1 MVIYR
6 ISKGRK
12 QYLRRIVQYRP
23 LWHQDHALALR
34 MDEEQAAELV
44 EKIKQLAKPADEIGT
59 EPD

>member
-23 LWHQDHALALR
+23 LLNSSTALSPSRTPSGALSVVTGLLQTSLITSTCR
-34 MDEEQAAELV
+34 KL
-44 EKIKQLAKPADEIGT
+44 GG
-59 EPD
+59 

>member
-23 LWHQDHALALR
+23 LWHQDRGLALT

-44 EKIKQLAKPADEIGT
+44 EKLKQLAKPAEELGLDPE
-59 EPD
+59 